1 LPSFNDSEADLRMET
16 FGAVGLE
23 ESFASVLVGGLMR
36 EAVRRLDVDLG
47 VALLDLVALLAAVDF
62 VVAFS
67 ERLDAGRAVFFAG
80 FLMEREELRL
90 ATGLS
95 VLPEIHITTVLAI
108 TYGRTEP

>member
-1 LPSFNDSEADLRMET
+1 MDT
-16 FGAVGLE
+16 FGAVSFE
-23 ESFASVLVGGLMR
+23 EGFESVLVGGLMR
-36 EAVRRLDVDLG
+36 GAVRRLDVDFG
-47 VALLDLVALLAAVDF
+47 VVRLDLPALLAAVDF

-67 ERLDAGRAVFFAG
+67 ERLDAGRAVFFAV
-80 FLMEREELRL
+80 FLMERERLRL